1 MKKLLISTL
10 CYGSEYAGLF
20 LGPYLTALLDPSNLP
35 AVKDRVAFEL
45 YTDEA
50 TLNDIRQS
58 MQFHRLQQMVDC
70 MAYVLPPSAYDQRYQ
85 LQGDTLGPALK
96 HAHEMDAALMSFNAD
111 QCMAKGL
118 LPKVVKALDD
128 GYGGIAAM
136 PFRSTAEHLKG
147 TLSARAYDAGEMFD
161 LMLPAMHPIWIA
173 NHWENPCFSNVPY
186 QLLWTDAEQVVL
198 RMTAVNLLA
207 VVPTEPMLSAQ
218 GCPDMVLWPHAK
230 NVLVA
235 TDWSDFP
242 VCAVEPLHCFW
253 PAWTVGKRATTQGW
267 LEFAGQAGL
276 NDSLSNLRYAWT
288 YRSPTHPPP
297 KESTTHLIDR
307 SSRTIDTILTLS
319 GTTSVA
325 SVA

>member
-1 MKKLLISTL
+1 VKKLLLSTL
-10 CYGSEYAGLF
+10 CYGPEYAGLF
-20 LGPYLTALLDPSNLP
+20 CGPYLTALLDPSNLP

-50 TLNDIRQS
+50 TLHNIRQS
-58 MQFHRLQQMVDC
+58 MQFHRLQQLVPC
-70 MAYVLPPSAYDQRYQ
+70 MAYVLPPSAYENRYQ
-85 LQGDTLGPALK
+85 LQADTLGPALK

-118 LPKVVKALDD
+118 LPKVLKALDD

-136 PFRSTAEHLKG
+136 PFRSTAEHVRGFLTQK
-147 TLSARAYDAGEMFD
+147 AYDAGELFD

-173 NHWENPCFSNVPY
+173 NHWDNPCFSNVPY
-186 QLLWTDAEQVVL
+186 QLCWSDPEQMVL

-207 VVPTEPMLSAQ
+207 VVPTEPMLSAA

-230 NVLVA
+230 NVLMA
-235 TDWSDFP
+235 TDWAQFP

-253 PAWTVGKRATTQGW
+253 PAWTVGKHATPHSW
-267 LEFAGQAGL
+267 LEFANSAGL
-276 NDSLSNLRYAWT
+276 HDSLTNLSYAWT
-288 YRSPTHPPP
+288 FKHPTRLPS
-297 KESTTHLIDR
+297 KESTEHLLDR
-307 SSRTIDTILTLS
+307 SSKTVETILTLA
-319 GTTSVA
+319 GATVA